1 MPGPVTRSGH
11 RVLIAVVLATLAGAV
26 AIVRPGATNADQ
38 TSPLLAPYQ
47 DRLQQATDRALEFLA
62 KSQRP
67 DGSFPTEKNDT
78 AVTSLSVMAFLACG
92 HTPGQGP
99 YGEVINRGIDV
110 VLASQQPN
118 GLLVRDTIASGPMYS
133 HGASTLMLLE
143 VSGMVDP
150 ARQARIDEA
159 LAKALKLIL
168 AAQSIPKDEMNKGG
182 WRYQPTSG
190 DSDISCTGW
199 QLMSLRSARNN
210 GALVPTEAIEE
221 GVKYILKCRHESGGF
236 TYQPGGGPGLARTG
250 TALLALE
257 LCGRHGDRTTLA
269 AGEWILQNLP
279 PGAGQGDFFYYGLY
293 YCSQGMFQLGDKY
306 WEGWAQRMYD
316 IMLASQQKDGSWPL
330 GGGTENTAGPCYSTA
345 MTVLALSVSYRQ
357 LPIYQR

>member
-1 MPGPVTRSGH
+1 
-11 RVLIAVVLATLAGAV
+11 
-26 AIVRPGATNADQ
+26 
-38 TSPLLAPYQ
+38 
-47 DRLQQATDRALEFLA
+47 
-62 KSQRP
+62 
-67 DGSFPTEKNDT
+67 
-78 AVTSLSVMAFLACG
+78 
-92 HTPGQGP
+92 
-99 YGEVINRGIDV
+99 
-110 VLASQQPN
+110 
-118 GLLVRDTIASGPMYS
+118 MYS

-182 WRYQPTSG
+182 WRYQPTGG

-306 WEGWAQRMYD
+306 WEGWAQRMYN
-316 IMLASQQKDGSWPL
+316 IMLASQQKDGSWPV
-330 GGGTENTAGPCYSTA
+330 GGGPENTAGPCYSTA